1 MKKKNNH
8 ADNCHLLVTR
18 DTDVTAK
25 IGEFNVKD
33 SREEK
38 LLGIKINSKLSF
50 ENHVSSLCKKTS
62 QKLHALARVVN
73 FMNLAKRK
81 SLTKAF
87 ITSQFNYCP
96 IIWMFHSRQ
105 LNNRIKKIHKRVL
118 RLVYKDSKLIFN
130 NLLGLNNSFTIHQ
143 RNIQILARE
152 IFKVKNSLA
161 PEIMTEVFEIKE
173 PHYNLRSVATI
184 IHKMFGANSS
194 FYVK

>member
-1 MKKKNNH
+1 
-8 ADNCHLLVTR
+8 
-18 DTDVTAK
+18 
-25 IGEFNVKD
+25 
-33 SREEK
+33 
-38 LLGIKINSKLSF
+38 
-50 ENHVSSLCKKTS
+50 
-62 QKLHALARVVN
+62 
-73 FMNLAKRK
+73 MNLAKCK
-81 SLTKAF
+81 SLTKAL

-130 NLLGLNNSFTIHQ
+130 NLLGLNNSVTIHQ

>member
-1 MKKKNNH
+1 MKAN
-8 ADNCHLLVTR
+8 ADKCHLLVTR
-18 DTDVTAK
+18 DTDATAK

-38 LLGIKINSKLSF
+38 LLGIKINCKLSF

-81 SLTKAF
+81 SLTKVL

-96 IIWMFHSRQ
+96 IIWMFHGRQ
-105 LNNRIKKIHKRVL
+105 LNSRIKKIHKRVL
-118 RLVYKDSKLIFN
+118 TLVYKDSKLIFN
-130 NLLGLNNSFTIHQ
+130 NLLGLNNSVTLNQ

-152 IFKVKNSLA
+152 IFKVKSSLA
-161 PEIMTEVFEIKE
+161 TQIMTEVFEIKE
-173 PHYNLRSVATI
+173 PYYNLRSEATI